1 MPEGRKRYPR
11 SVKTGYSVRALGAVD
26 EGRRTVGAHTS
37 GGTVSVLSRL
47 RADRRTSISTTVV
60 LALSGGVVA
69 AAVLYQGEA
78 TADVDLDDSGVWV
91 TNESSGLVGR
101 FNTEARS
108 LDGTMLAGSAAFD
121 VDQQA
126 SQVLVSDV
134 GSSTGSV
141 VDPAR
146 LKFASSTAVPA
157 GAETSMGGGRVAV
170 VDDESGSLWVTSL
183 DRFAAL
189 DTAEAKPTAA
199 LDGAADVVVS
209 ETGIVYAVVPA
220 RDVLWTLEPGED
232 PRTTELGLTS
242 EGDDVV
248 LTTVGDDLVVL
259 DRTRG
264 TLRLPGGDVVD
275 VADAQGAQLQLPGA
289 DATSVAYATSGA
301 LVVQPLGGGAATT
314 RKASGTP
321 AQPVQLG
328 GCLYGAWSG
337 TGQIVRDCEGTDR
350 DVSKTLEGI
359 DQETRL
365 TYRVNRGNV
374 VLNDLSAGTLWMA
387 LDEYEKVD
395 DWDVQLPEEGDGDD
409 PNAEDDTP
417 EMVDQTIVD
426 REKQDPPVAKD
437 DKFGVRPGRAT
448 VLDVLANDLD
458 PDGDVITAA
467 LAGDQPDGMAVQEVL
482 GGAALQAVVP
492 EDATGSVT
500 FPYVVSDGRGGH
512 DEASVHLRVV
522 PWGENDAP
530 EQTGEPVLTVPQGGK
545 GEIRVLSYFRDP
557 DGDDLLLGTAAS
569 AVKGDEV
576 STSPDGTVEFRDDG
590 KTTGRK
596 KVALT
601 VNDGRGKGTEGTLW
615 VDVVGATQKPPVAV
629 GDHVVVSAGQP
640 VTVSPLKNDSDPNG
654 DELRLASVS
663 EASPARITPNYGAGT
678 FTFLSQEPTSYD
690 LLYQVTDGPGAT
702 TGVVRVDVLD
712 PDEATGDP
720 VVVAD
725 TALLPAGGSTLVDVL
740 ANDSDP
746 AGGVLVVQSVDV
758 PDDAGVTVAVL
769 GHQMLRVTESRRI
782 SEAVTLTYTVS
793 NGSGTATGQV
803 RVLPIPAPARLQP
816 PSAAADEATVRV
828 GDYVNIDVLDNDTHP
843 DGLELTLDDELV
855 QTVEPDQGELFVSE
869 GRLRFRAGPE
879 ATTAYAIY
887 TVSDENGQEDSA
899 QVTIH
904 VRDGKDN
911 RPPTPPDAQ
920 ARVVS
925 GGTVRVQVPLD
936 GVDPDGDSV
945 QLVNLVK
952 PPVKGIAEIVDGRYI
967 DFKATR
973 GVVGQDSL
981 TYAVVDARG
990 EKAEGTVRIGIAPP
1004 PSTNHPPLAEDDVV
1018 TARPGR
1024 NVAVAPLRND
1034 SDPDGDQFGL
1044 VPGALEA
1051 KEPLAPEVE
1060 GERIVVRTPDDD
1072 GSYGF
1077 YYAIE
1082 DSWGARAMGAV
1093 TLEVSEDAPLLPPVA
1108 RDDVVMPGA
1117 IKPDQTS
1124 VSVKV
1129 LDNDEDPDG
1138 AASDLD
1144 VSVVADTAT
1153 VGDDGV
1159 VDVRLTTERQ
1169 LLTYTVTDQDGLQAK
1184 AFVQVP
1190 ASKVPSA
1197 DAEDAEG
1204 PAPMLKPN
1212 FSPLKVKSGEAL
1224 TVDLADAVVVA
1235 EGGKVA
1241 IADAGS
1247 ASAVAGTVVVKDEQ
1261 RLVYTSDED
1270 YVGPAAV
1277 GVLVTDG
1284 LGDGP
1289 EDDAHTATVQV
1300 PITVLPPENL
1310 PPEPGAPSG
1319 SVAAGEEST
1328 VDLARF
1334 ATDPDGDPLTFSLGS
1349 APKGVTAALTGSVVT
1364 LQAAPETVK
1373 GTSLTVPFTVSD
1385 GENTPVKGS
1394 LTATVVASTRP
1405 LAKAN
1410 PDTVD
1415 GAHQGKAVGVPVL
1428 ANDIDP
1434 FEPKGLALIG
1444 SGVETGDGEAV
1455 VDGDKVVVTPAGDFV
1470 GTLVAYYRVEDA
1482 TQDPDR
1488 LVEGRI
1494 TLTVLGVPEAPAT
1507 PVVEEVRSETVVL
1520 SWTPPINNG
1529 ADISGYTVTSN
1540 RGDAF
1545 ECATTT
1551 CTLDGLTNNVKYTF
1565 TVVATNEV
1573 GDSPASPASAEAR
1586 PDEKPDP
1593 PAAPSLAF
1601 GDGALDVTW
1610 VNATYTDRSPIK
1622 CVNLRI
1628 SPAPASGV
1636 TEVACVT
1643 GQSYTWDGLK
1653 NGTAYTV
1660 AVQAVNEAPDPS
1672 DWGAPSAE
1680 EIPAGVPLDQAAPT
1694 ASRVSDPLGGKIAV
1708 TWQPPNSNGDAVRTY
1723 HVTTLK
1729 GGAAVKTEPVTGTSY
1744 SATGLDNEGTYTFT
1758 VVPENKAG
1766 KGASSPASNAVV
1778 PYGKPEAPTGVA
1790 AADSKGTPVVSWNA
1804 ADANGSPV
1812 TSYTVTASN
1821 GQTMTTS
1828 GRSLSF
1834 TSGLSNGTSYTFTVT
1849 ATNAGGTSPASGR
1862 SNAVT
1867 KYSAPSAPSVSWTK
1881 TAGDDGYFTVSGPS
1895 SWNGKTGTVS
1905 WSLSGSQS
1913 GSGSGT
1919 GRVDVAGGWSKSYT
1933 VSVQACNTAGCTSG
1947 SSASGTTD
1955 PPPPPPQVSVSKG
1968 PISHVTGCDTDAC
1981 NRYRVNAN
1989 STFPTGTHTFECW
2002 SNADGQDSNIVAP
2015 GRSYSAYLAAN
2026 GSVDLPCVLGI
2037 TNGAQAWVMVDGSFS
2052 MSVRSTWWH

>member
-1 MPEGRKRYPR
+1 M
-11 SVKTGYSVRALGAVD
+11 
-26 EGRRTVGAHTS
+26 
-37 GGTVSVLSRL
+37 SVLSRL
-47 RADRRTSISTTVV
+47 RADRRASISTTVV
-60 LALSGGVVA
+60 LALSGGLVA
-69 AAVLYQGEA
+69 AAVLSQGEA
-78 TADVDLDDSGVWV
+78 TADMDLDDSGVWV

-108 LDGTMLAGSAAFD
+108 LDGTMLAGSSAFD

-126 SQVLVSDV
+126 SEVLVTDE
-134 GSSTGSV
+134 GSNSANL

-146 LKFASSTAVPA
+146 LKFDSSTDVPA
-157 GAETSMGGGRVAV
+157 GARTSMGGGRVAV
-170 VDDESGSLWVTSL
+170 VDDESGSLWVTTV
-183 DRFAAL
+183 DRLGAL
-189 DTAEAKPTAA
+189 NLTSTKGKPAKPTVD
-199 LDGAADVVVS
+199 LDGAARVVVS

-220 RDVLWTLEPGED
+220 RDVLWTLAPGEA
-232 PRTTELGLTS
+232 PRTTDLGLTA

-264 TLRLPGGDVVD
+264 SLRLPGGDVVD

-289 DATSVAYATSGA
+289 GSAAVAYATSSA
-301 LVVQPLGGGAATT
+301 LAVQPLDGGAATT
-314 RKASGTP
+314 RRATGTP
-321 AQPVQLG
+321 AAPVQLG

-337 TGQIVRDCEGTDR
+337 SGQIVRDCEGTDR
-350 DVSKTLEGI
+350 DVDRVLEGI
-359 DQETRL
+359 DQDTRL

-374 VLNDLSAGTLWMA
+374 VLNDLTAGTLWMA

-395 DWDVQLPEEGDGDD
+395 DWDIQLPEEGDGDD
-409 PNAEDDTP
+409 PNADDDTP
-417 EMVDQTIVD
+417 EMVDQSIVD

-437 DKFGVRPGRAT
+437 DKLGVRPGRAT

-458 PDGDVITAA
+458 PDGDVITAS
-467 LAGDQPDGMAVQEVL
+467 LAGDQPDGVTVQEVL

-512 DEASVHLRVV
+512 DEATVHLSVV
-522 PWGENDAP
+522 PWSQNDAP
-530 EQTGEPVLTVPQGGK
+530 EQSGEPVLTVPQGGK
-545 GEIRVLSYFRDP
+545 GSIRVLSYFRDP
-557 DGDDLLLGTAAS
+557 DGDDVLLATAS
-569 AVKGDEV
+569 STVKGDEV
-576 STSPDGTVEFRDDG
+576 RAYPDGTVEFRDDG

-601 VNDGRGKGTEGTLW
+601 VGDGRGKVVDGTLW

-629 GDHVVVSAGQP
+629 GDHVVVAAGQP
-640 VTVSPLKNDSDPNG
+640 VTVEPLKNDSDPNG
-654 DELRLASVS
+654 DDLRLASVS
-663 EASPARITPNYGAGT
+663 EASPARITPNYDAGT
-678 FTFLSQEPTSYD
+678 FTFLAQEPKSYD
-690 LLYQVTDGPGAT
+690 VLYQVTDGPGAT

-712 PDEATGDP
+712 PDALSGDP

-746 AGGVLVVQSVDV
+746 GGGVLVVQSVDV
-758 PDDAGVTVAVL
+758 PDDAGVAVAVL

-782 SEAVTLTYTVS
+782 SEVVTLTYTVS

-803 RVLPIPAPARLQP
+803 RVLPVPAPTRLQP
-816 PSAAADEATVRV
+816 PSAAADEVTVRV

-855 QTVEPDQGELFVSE
+855 QDVEPDQGELFVSE
-869 GRLRFRAGPE
+869 GVLRFRAGKE

-887 TVSDENGQEDSA
+887 TVTDENGQEDSA

-904 VRDGKDN
+904 VRDGKEN

-936 GVDPDGDSV
+936 GADPDGDSV
-945 QLVNLVK
+945 QLVNLVR
-952 PPVKGIAEIVDGRYI
+952 PPAKGIAEIVDGRYI

-973 GVVGQDSL
+973 GVVGQDTL

-990 EKAEGTVRIGIAPP
+990 ATAEGAVRIGIAPP
-1004 PSTNHPPLAEDDVV
+1004 PTTNHPPVAEDDVV

-1024 NVAVAPLRND
+1024 DVVVAPLRND

-1051 KEPLAPEVE
+1051 KEPLAPKVE
-1060 GERIVVRTPDDD
+1060 KGRVVVRTPDDD

-1082 DSWGARAMGAV
+1082 DTWGARAMGAV
-1093 TLEVSEDAPLLPPVA
+1093 TLEVAADAPLLPPIA
-1108 RDDVVMPGA
+1108 RDDIVLPGA
-1117 IKPDQTS
+1117 ITPDQSS
-1124 VSVKV
+1124 VTVPV

-1138 AASDLD
+1138 AASDLQVTAD
-1144 VSVVADTAT
+1144 ADTAT
-1153 VGDDGV
+1153 VGTDGTIE
-1159 VDVRLTTERQ
+1159 VRLTAERQ
-1169 LLTYTVTDQDGLQAK
+1169 VLTYTVTDQDGLQGK

-1190 ASKVPSA
+1190 ATKKPSA
-1197 DAEDAEG
+1197 DDAEDPEG
-1204 PAPMLKPN
+1204 PAPMLKPS
-1212 FSPLKVKSGEAL
+1212 FSPLQVKSGEAL
-1224 TVDLADAVVVA
+1224 TVDLRDAVVVA

-1247 ASAVAGTVVVKDEQ
+1247 ASAVAGTVVVKDAQ
-1261 RLVYTSDED
+1261 RLVYTSQED

-1277 GVLVTDG
+1277 SVLVTDG
-1284 LGDGP
+1284 LGEGP
-1289 EDDAHTATVQV
+1289 EDEAHTAVVQV

-1334 ATDPDGDPLTFSLGS
+1334 ATDPDGDALSFSLGS
-1349 APKGVTAALTGSVVT
+1349 APQGLTASLTGSVVT
-1364 LQAAPETVK
+1364 LQAAPEAVK
-1373 GTSLTVPFTVSD
+1373 GASLTIPFTVSD
-1385 GENTPVKGS
+1385 GENKPVQGT
-1394 LTATVVASTRP
+1394 LAATVVASTRP

-1410 PDTVD
+1410 PDSVD
-1415 GAHQGKAVGVPVL
+1415 GAHQGKAVAVPVL

-1434 FEPKGLALIG
+1434 FDPKGLELIG
-1444 SGVETGDGEAV
+1444 SGVETGEGDAV

-1470 GTLVAYYRVEDA
+1470 GTLVASYRVQDA
-1482 TQDPDR
+1482 TKDPDR

-1540 RGDAF
+1540 RGDSF
-1545 ECATTT
+1545 DCPTTT
-1551 CTLDGLTNNVKYTF
+1551 CTLEGLTNDVKYTF
-1565 TVVATNEV
+1565 KVVATNEV

-1593 PAAPSLAF
+1593 PAAPTLAF
-1601 GDGALDVTW
+1601 GDKAIDVTW
-1610 VNATYTDRSPIK
+1610 VNASYTDRSAIT

-1628 SPAPASGV
+1628 SPAPATGV
-1636 TEVACVT
+1636 SEVSCVT
-1643 GQSYTWDGLK
+1643 GQSYTWEGLA

-1660 AVQAVNEAPDPS
+1660 AVQAVNKAPDPS

-1680 EIPAGVPLDQAAPT
+1680 EIPAGVPLGQGQPSAT
-1694 ASRVSDPLGGKIAV
+1694 RVADELGGRIDV
-1708 TWQPPNSNGDAVRTY
+1708 TWPAPDGNGDSAITY
-1723 HVTTLK
+1723 HVSTLQ
-1729 GGAAVKTEPVTGTSY
+1729 GGAVVKTEDTTETLY
-1744 SATGLDNEGTYTFT
+1744 HATGLDNEAAYTFT

-1766 KGASSPASNAVV
+1766 QGAASPASNQVV
-1778 PYGKPEAPTGVA
+1778 PYGKPGVPTGVKA
-1790 AADSKGTPVVSWNA
+1790 QDSSGVPVISWNA

-1812 TSYTVTASN
+1812 TSYRVVASN
-1821 GQTMTTS
+1821 GQAMTAS
-1828 GRSLSF
+1828 GGAGSLRF
-1834 TSGLSNGTSYTFTVT
+1834 TSGLSEGTTYTFQVQ
-1849 ATNAGGTSPASGR
+1849 ATNAGGTSALSGSTGGVKVYAKPDAPRVVWTQAS
-1862 SNAVT
+1862 ST
-1867 KYSAPSAPSVSWTK
+1867 
-1881 TAGDDGYFTVSGPS
+1881 DGYFTVSGPS
-1895 SWNGKTGTVS
+1895 SWHGD
-1905 WSLSGSQS
+1905 SGSLKWTLT
-1913 GSGSGT
+1913 GSDGT
-1919 GRVDVAGGWSKSYT
+1919 K
-1933 VSVQACNTAGCTSG
+1933 SG
-1947 SSASGTTD
+1947 SSAGRIDVSGSPDYTSGNKSYSVTVTATNSAGSVSASDSGRTTA
-1955 PPPPPPQVSVSKG
+1955 PPPPNPK
-1968 PISHVTGCDTDAC
+1968 IWATDSGIV
-1981 NRYRVNAN
+1981 YRVNGCNTSNCTRVRAN
-1989 STFPTGTHTFECW
+1989 A
-2002 SNADGQDSNIVAP
+2002 NADFPSGTYDFHCWDNSGGSTSMFSTQT
-2015 GRSYSAYLAAN
+2015 AYLAAGGYVN
-2026 GSVDLPCVLGI
+2026 LYCVAGI
-2037 TNGAQAWVMVDGSFS
+2037 MNGADVWLTVDGHPEWTE
-2052 MSVRSTWWH
+2052 RRAWPR